1 MIRSAYR
8 PMWLIAMFDLPVT
21 SKLARKRA
29 TEFRACLLDGG
40 FIMLQ
45 YSVYARFCDSAESAA
60 SKRLYVRANLPPS
73 GSVRL
78 LAVTDRQFAK
88 MEHYRERKR
97 TGGED
102 PPEQLLLF

>member
-1 MIRSAYR
+1 VIYSAYR

-29 TEFRACLLDGG
+29 TEFRSCLLDAG

-45 YSVYARFCDSAESAA
+45 YSVYARFCESAESADF
-60 SKRLYVRANLPPS
+60 KRLHLRANLPPN
-73 GSVRL
+73 GAVRL

-97 TGGED
+97 AD
-102 PPEQLLLF
+102 VDQPPEQSLLF

>member
-1 MIRSAYR
+1 MIRSSYR

-29 TEFRACLLDGG
+29 AEFRGCLLDAG

-45 YSVYARFCDSAESAA
+45 YSVYARFCENAETADF
-60 SKRLYVRANLPPS
+60 KRMHLRAHLPPS
-73 GSVRL
+73 GAVRL

-97 TGGED
+97 ADVDD